1 MQGTHFCDILCDW
14 TIVSKESYS
23 DEIST
28 GSSTVHILLG
38 HAAAAAARQQIENSA
53 KVLRVWMK
61 QQQQFEMKLV
71 FQEIGY
77 RSSGTNKSYIYSQ
90 HSVKRMTI

>member
-1 MQGTHFCDILCDW
+1 MQGTHFCDILGDW

-38 HAAAAAARQQIENSA
+38 HAAAAARQQIENSA
-53 KVLRVWMK
+53 KVLREWMK

-77 RSSGTNKSYIYSQ
+77 RSSGPNKSYIYSQ